1 MFQQHPYV
9 LRALVAD
16 RQAELPRV
24 SEAGRPAKAAPAERQ
39 PVR

>member
-9 LRALVAD
+9 LRALVAE
-16 RQAELPRV
+16 RQAELQRV
-24 SEAGRPAKAAPAERQ
+24 SEASRPAKAARPERQ

>member
-16 RQAELPRV
+16 RQAELQRV
-24 SEAGRPAKAAPAERQ
+24 SGASRPVRAARDERQ